1 MTKLLNA
8 FSDAAVLERIERLDR
23 AERDLN
29 AAAMMRL
36 MRAEGH
42 GKPANGDALYELLVS
57 AVNEVRAEMLRL
69 EAILL
74 RCNSTALREA
84 A

>member
-1 MTKLLNA
+1 MKRLNE
-8 FSDAAVLERIERLDR
+8 FSDAAVLDRIERLDR

-29 AAAMMRL
+29 DAAMVRS
-36 MRAEGH
+36 MRAETH
-42 GKPANGDALYELLVS
+42 GKPSNGDALYELLVS
-57 AVNEVRAEMLRL
+57 AVGEVRAEMLRL

-74 RCNSTALREA
+74 RRNSDALREA